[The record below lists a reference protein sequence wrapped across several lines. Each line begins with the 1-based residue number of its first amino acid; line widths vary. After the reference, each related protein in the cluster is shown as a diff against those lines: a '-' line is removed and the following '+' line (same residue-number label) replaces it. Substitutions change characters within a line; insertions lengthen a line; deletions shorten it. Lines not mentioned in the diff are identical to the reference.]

1 MVGWAGFSFAALSDS
16 QRDTNA
22 EIDQHEASSDEIR
35 GLIAL
40 NAVALVIRV
49 VGRHVGVVEFSRN
62 DG

>member
-1 MVGWAGFSFAALSDS
+1 MVGWAGFRLRLS
-16 QRDTNA
+16 
-22 EIDQHEASSDEIR
+22 
-35 GLIAL
+35 L